1 MRGGSARGVAL
12 AGCTRAAQPGKIAHP
27 APGAGEFVPTRTP
40 PPAPVKIATGEFRG
54 RPLAAPPGRAT
65 RPMLGRVRE
74 SMFATFGGIEED
86 LPVLDL
92 FSGSG
97 SMGLEAASRG
107 ASFVRCVERG
117 RPALEALRANV
128 RTLGVEDRVEVL
140 AADALAPASWSAPEG
155 GSGPWAAVILMD
167 PPYPDLRGAG
177 RRRVLEAAATLIQ
190 EVLLPGG
197 CLLLHGHPRDL
208 EAGAVPLR
216 SPAGSPLARCDR
228 RVLGNTAL
236 LYHWKASQA

>member
-1 MRGGSARGVAL
+1 MPS
-12 AGCTRAAQPGKIAHP
+12 TRPKHL
-27 APGAGEFVPTRTP
+27 
-40 PPAPVKIATGEFRG
+40 KIATGEFRG
-54 RPLAAPPGRAT
+54 RALAAPPGRAT

-107 ASFVRCVERG
+107 ASFVRCVERS

-128 RTLGVEDRVEVL
+128 TTLGVEERVEVM
-140 AADALAPASWSAPEG
+140 ATDALAPASWRAPDGAE
-155 GSGPWAAVILMD
+155 GPWAAVVLMD
-167 PPYPDLRGAG
+167 PPYPDLRGPG
-177 RRRVLEAAATLIQ
+177 RRRVLEAAASLLDQ
-190 EVLLPGG
+190 VVLPGG

-208 EAGAVPLR
+208 EDGAVPLR
-216 SPAGSPLARCDR
+216 PADLARCDR

-236 LYHWKASQA
+236 LYYWKSPDR

>member
-1 MRGGSARGVAL
+1 VRLGE
-12 AGCTRAAQPGKIAHP
+12 GCTRAAQPGKISHP
-27 APGAGEFVPTRTP
+27 APGAGEFVPTRAP
-40 PPAPVKIATGEFRG
+40 PPALVKIATGEFRG
-54 RPLAAPPGRAT
+54 RALAAPPGKAT

-97 SMGLEAASRG
+97 SMGLEAVSRG

-140 AADALAPASWSAPEG
+140 AADALAHGSWAAPDG
-155 GSGPWAAVILMD
+155 GSGPWAAVVLMD

-177 RRRVLEAAATLIQ
+177 RRRVLEAAATLID

-208 EAGAVPLR
+208 EDGAVPLR
-216 SPAGSPLARCDR
+216 STGRTPLARCDR